1 MRVVIAG
8 GTGFLGSPLA
18 ETYAEDG
25 HDVRLLTRGLPPGES
40 RHESGTGVPGIS
52 RVGWNPDGQNRPVG
66 RVHFRSRRGD
76 QPRRRLDRR
85 KAMDAAAEGGTA
97 RQPLLATRSLAAA
110 ITQAAVAPKVF
121 ISSSAVGYY
130 GALGRRLRR
139 PNAMPAGSDFLAH
152 LCEDWEAE
160 AHKAARDG
168 TRRAIIR
175 TGLVLEKSG
184 GALAQ
189 MITPF
194 RLFAGGPMGS
204 GRQYMSWVHRLD
216 WIEMVR
222 WIVQTP
228 EADGTFNVT
237 APHPVTNREFARA
250 LGRSLKRP
258 ALLPAP
264 GFALKLVLGEF
275 ANSILTGQRVV
286 PAHAQALGYHFRYP
300 ELDIA
305 FRGIFGD

>member
-25 HDVRLLTRGLPPGES
+25 HDVRLLTRGLAPGEV

-52 RVGWNPDGQNRPVG
+52 RVGWNPDGGNGPWAESISGADAVINLAGSSIGGKRWTPQ
-66 RVHFRSRRGD
+66 
-76 QPRRRLDRR
+76 R
-85 KAMDAAAEGGTA
+85 KAELRDS
-97 RQPLLATRSLAAA
+97 RLLSTRSVAAA

-130 GALGRRLRR
+130 GPSGAEPKTERD
-139 PNAMPAGSDFLAH
+139 PAGGDFLAH

-160 AHKAARDG
+160 AHKATRDG

-175 TGLVLEKSG
+175 TGIVLERSG

-204 GRQYMSWVHRLD
+204 GHQYMSWVHRLD

-228 EADGTFNVT
+228 EAEGTFNVT

-250 LGRSLKRP
+250 LGHSLKRP
-258 ALLPAP
+258 AVLPAP
-264 GFALKLVLGEF
+264 AFALKLVLGEF
-275 ANSILTGQRVV
+275 ANSVLTGQRVV

-300 ELDIA
+300 EIDIA

>member
-1 MRVVIAG
+1 MRIVIAG

-18 ETYAEDG
+18 ETYAEEG
-25 HDVRLLTRGLPPGES
+25 HDVRVLSRGLPPGET

-52 RVGWNPDGQNRPVG
+52 RVGWTPDGQVG
-66 RVHFRSRRGD
+66 PWADCLSGADAVINLAGASIGGKRWT
-76 QPRRRLDRR
+76 PPR
-85 KAMDAAAEGGTA
+85 KAELRDS
-97 RQPLLATRSLAAA
+97 RLRATRSLAAA
-110 ITQAAVAPKVF
+110 IRQAPIAPRLFV
-121 ISSSAVGYY
+121 SSSAVGYY
-130 GALGRRLRR
+130 GPSGDQPKTESA
-139 PNAMPAGSDFLAH
+139 PAGNDFLAQ

-160 AHKAARDG
+160 ARKAVRGG
-168 TRRAIIR
+168 TRLAIIR
-175 TGLVLEKSG
+175 TGVVLEKSG

-189 MITPF
+189 MVTPF
-194 RLFAGGPMGS
+194 RFFAGGPMGS
-204 GRQYMSWVHRLD
+204 GRQYLSWVHRLD

-228 EADGTFNVT
+228 EAEGTFNVT

-264 GFALKLVLGEF
+264 GFALKVVLGEF
-275 ANSILTGQRVV
+275 ANSVLTGQRVL
-286 PAHAQALGYHFRYP
+286 PAHAQTLGYHFRYP
-300 ELDIA
+300 EIDIA